1 KVGESKMT
9 ETPLTQDSIDGGN
22 AEAES
27 GGGLIAKAARH
38 PVVTGAAI
46 LAGAGLAY
54 AAVKTIQ
61 SAADDVAREVH
72 IETSIA
78 IGKSREELYS
88 FWRDFRNLPL
98 FMRNLESVSEIDGG
112 KSHWVAKGI
121 GGTRIE
127 WDAEIYNEKEN
138 ELIAWRSL
146 ENADVVNAGS
156 VRFEEAPT
164 GHGTY
169 VRVAVNYNPPAG
181 KAGAA
186 LAQLL
191 GAEPRQLIKEDL
203 RRFKQMMEAGEV
215 ATIDGQTSG
224 RAASIESQ
232 VMPAVSAPAE
242 PEPLSEG
249 TEARARTPS
258 KEIRK

>member
-1 KVGESKMT
+1 MND
-9 ETPLTQDSIDGGN
+9 TPLTQNAIDGNASSDSGN
-22 AEAES
+22 D
-27 GGGLIAKAARH
+27 GLLAKAARH
-38 PVVTGAAI
+38 PLVTGGAI

-61 SAADDVAREVH
+61 SAADTIAREVH
-72 IETSIA
+72 VETSIA
-78 IGKSREELYS
+78 IDKSPEELYA

-98 FMRNLESVSEIDGG
+98 FMKNLESVIELDER

-121 GGTRIE
+121 GATRVE

-156 VRFEEAPT
+156 VRFQRGPE
-164 GHGTY
+164 GHGTF

-181 KAGAA
+181 KLGAA
-186 LAQLL
+186 FVQLL
-191 GAEPRQLIKEDL
+191 GGEPSQLIKEDL
-203 RRFKQMMEAGEV
+203 RRLKQMMEAGEI

-224 RAASIESQ
+224 RANKD
-232 VMPAVSAPAE
+232 SA
-242 PEPLSEG
+242 L
-249 TEARARTPS
+249 EADQAIS
-258 KEIRK
+258 ANA